1 LLNLA
6 PNKFLAGNFNPRGF
20 EMTTDVD
27 GKPRF
32 ALSGKSG
39 TPIDDFDKRLYPAL
53 PIILTLLRQLLIKSF
68 KIWTFA
74 VR

>member
-1 LLNLA
+1 
-6 PNKFLAGNFNPRGF
+6 
-20 EMTTDVD
+20 MTTDVD